1 MEDRPTTFGSSHDR
15 LARLWKVGDDTRG
28 NQDVPT
34 KEHKR
39 SELLRD
45 RLAEPL
51 PLDPTAA
58 RTLSAALSYVLKQ
71 FAPFVGCSVG
81 TLLLDPNTDPLVIRQ
96 IKDRY
101 RERAESCTSELE
113 RQVATVIYYAAIA
126 SALLFHEQA
135 LFSEDRITMFS
146 YKELE
151 EHFSQLLDI
160 HWLTADLASLFKKAH
175 AICSERRKASGQ

>member
-1 MEDRPTTFGSSHDR
+1 MEDEPSTFGSGHER
-15 LARLWKVGDDTRG
+15 LARLWKVGDDAHPAR
-28 NQDVPT
+28 DAPT
-34 KEHKR
+34 KEHER
-39 SELLRD
+39 SELLLD

-58 RTLSAALSYVLKQ
+58 RTLSAALSHVLKQ
-71 FAPFVGCSVG
+71 FTPFVGCSVG
-81 TLLLDPNTDPLVIRQ
+81 ALLFDPNTDPSVIRQ

-101 RERAESCTSELE
+101 RERAESCASELE

-135 LFSEDRITMFS
+135 LFRKDRITMFS

-151 EHFSQLLDI
+151 EHFSRLLDI
-160 HWLTADLASLFKKAH
+160 HWLTADLAGLFKRGH
-175 AICSERRKASGQ
+175 AICLERRKTSGQ